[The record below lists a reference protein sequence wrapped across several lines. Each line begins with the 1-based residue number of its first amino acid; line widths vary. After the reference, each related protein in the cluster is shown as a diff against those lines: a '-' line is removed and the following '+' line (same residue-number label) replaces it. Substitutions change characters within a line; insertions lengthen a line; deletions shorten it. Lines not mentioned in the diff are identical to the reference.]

1 MTATART
8 ERRATYRDMQDAQPH
23 VAVEVLAGTL
33 HTHPRPD
40 ARPLP
45 RVFRVKL

>member
-1 MTATART
+1 MTATAMT
-8 ERRATYRDMQDAQPH
+8 QRRATYRDVPDAPPH
-23 VAVEVLAGTL
+23 VVAEVLVGTF

-45 RVFRVKL
+45 RVFCAML